1 MQERIPVDNYI
12 NEDHYED
19 CAIPASA
26 CGVDYYQQYEIKEE
40 SNESSIHSYTSRQ
53 V

>member
-1 MQERIPVDNYI
+1 MSNKIPVDNYI
-12 NEDHYED
+12 KEDHYED

-26 CGVDYYQQYEIKEE
+26 CSVDYYQQYEIKEE